1 MTRHTIGNMIINLDQ
16 LDAVERKATMAER
29 YQQLNERA
37 AVLAV
42 ACGAS
47 EADTKTASG
56 LPTGKNLRRKT
67 TIAKLADDVD
77 ALAAELKI
85 DALAG
90 TIGVIGINFGTLSA
104 QGQAEVRAAL
114 LGACRAAR
122 TTAAY
127 LLIQDDV
134 NKLSSKMERTQ
145 PRLSI
150 LGSKLDQCRHEF
162 ILGQKRI
169 DDLLTKITELTTPS
183 FEKRKLLAHVP
194 TALQRYEVKGKKV
207 IQLTADIVAELDRVH
222 FDYAGLASLH
232 AHAIPE
238 FRRLRAMRL
247 PASTLSAKLKHGAKR
262 NPYRYPFQVEAES
275 TIAGIDEIAE
285 TKARCGELDRVVR
298 QLIRDT
304 RICSTEM
311 IQRPPQLDTTTR
323 TLA

>member
-1 MTRHTIGNMIINLDQ
+1 MIINLDQ

-47 EADTKTASG
+47 EADAKTASG
-56 LPTGKNLRRKT
+56 LPRGKNLRRKA

-85 DALAG
+85 EGLAG
-90 TIGVIGINFGTLSA
+90 AIRSVGATFSTLSTD
-104 QGQAEVRAAL
+104 GQAEVRTAL
-114 LGACRAAR
+114 LTACRAAR

-134 NKLSSKMERTQ
+134 KQLSSKMERSR
-145 PRLSI
+145 PRLGM
-150 LGSKLDQCRHEF
+150 LHSKLEECRRDF
-162 ILGQKRI
+162 ALGHTGI
-169 DDLLTKITELTTPS
+169 AVLLAKITSDTTPS

-194 TALQRYEVKGKKV
+194 TALQRYEVKGQKA
-207 IQLTADIVAELDRVH
+207 IQLAADIVAELDRVH
-222 FDYAGLASLH
+222 FDYASLASLH

-238 FRRLRAMRL
+238 FRRSRAVRL

-262 NPYRYPFQVEAES
+262 NPYRYPFEAEAES
-275 TIAGIDEIAE
+275 VIAGIDEIAE

-298 QLIRDT
+298 QLLRDT
-304 RICSTEM
+304 RIYSTEM

-323 TLA
+323 RLA